1 MMSGNLEEKKR
12 NYNTQWR
19 VHWIVA
25 RMRWF
30 TFILGPFPL
39 IWDNVLWPILQSM
52 GAPDFVTMEDFIQAI
67 LFNFLNIDKWID
79 QEAFEKMWPHIVN
92 VSTILFVVFVVWTMK
107 VRKSMKKAAKDV
119 IIAEDQM
126 HIGGYHEY

>member
-1 MMSGNLEEKKR
+1 MMFGDLEEKKR

-19 VHWIVA
+19 VHWIVS
-25 RMRWF
+25 RMRWL

-39 IWDNVLWPILQSM
+39 LWDKLLWPILERM
-52 GAPDFVTMEDFIQAI
+52 GAPDVVTMEDLIQSI
-67 LFNFLNIDKWID
+67 LFNFFNVDKWVD

-92 VSTILFVVFVVWTMK
+92 VSTILFVVFVVWTVK

-119 IIAEDQM
+119 VVAEDRV
-126 HIGGYHEY
+126 HIGGYREY